1 MNYLEAQLGFKG
13 ERGYSAYEIAVQ
25 NGYEGTEQDWLATL
39 GTSSH
44 FSQDST
50 SYIAVEGQ
58 TDFNLPTTYTSDSF
72 VSVYVDGKKLSEDE
86 YTIANN
92 KVVLTNSATEG
103 TKVEVVEVSMS
114 TNNLPIVTTLSADS
128 TNDTVPGA
136 LYVYTNI
143 LTVLQNLQVL
153 VNSLFNKNSSSNM
166 NTKVDSNKDET
177 DQDISDLTSTVS
189 TNTNNIA
196 SLTNSKQNNVLSG
209 TTSPSSNLGVD
220 GDIYFQYS

>member
-92 KVVLTNSATEG
+92 KVVLTNSTTEG

-128 TNDTVPGA
+128 TNDTVPSA

-153 VNSLFNKNSSSNM
+153 VNSLD
-166 NTKVDSNKDET
+166 TKVDSNKDET

-189 TNTNNIA
+189 TNTSNIA
-196 SLTNSKQNNVLSG
+196 NLTSSKQNNVLSG

>member
-86 YTIANN
+86 YTVVNN

-153 VNSLFNKNSSSNM
+153 VNSLDAKID
-166 NTKVDSNKDET
+166 TNKDET

-189 TNTNNIA
+189 TNTNNIT

-209 TTSPSSNLGVD
+209 TTSPSSDLGVD

>member
-153 VNSLFNKNSSSNM
+153 VNSLD
-166 NTKVDSNKDET
+166 TKVDSNKDET

>member
-50 SYIAVEGQ
+50 SYVAVEGQ

-92 KVVLTNSATEG
+92 KVVLTNSAIEG
-103 TKVEVVEVSMS
+103 SKVEVVEVSMS

-128 TNDTVPGA
+128 TNDTVPSA

-153 VNSLFNKNSSSNM
+153 VNSLDA
-166 NTKVDSNKDET
+166 KVDTNKDET

-189 TNTNNIA
+189 TNTNNIT

-209 TTSPSSNLGVD
+209 TTSPSSDLGVD